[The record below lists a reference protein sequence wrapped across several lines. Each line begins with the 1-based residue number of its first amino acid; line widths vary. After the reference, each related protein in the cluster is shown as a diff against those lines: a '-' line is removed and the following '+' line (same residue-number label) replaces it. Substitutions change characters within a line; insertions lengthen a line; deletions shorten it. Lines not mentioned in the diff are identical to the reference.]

1 MEPMNRRAIL
11 RAAGVGAAAWA
22 LSGCA
27 GGGVDGGANVG
38 VNVGANGPAG
48 ASAGGAGGSGGAAP
62 PKEGRFVDLPT
73 GIRMYYEVHG
83 DQGEPFLLL
92 GGTGSDHGLWTHHL
106 PELTKRWRV
115 ITPDPRGTGR
125 TTSPADFASNSMRL
139 MAEDAAALL
148 DHVGM
153 GPAHVAGLSLGSAVA
168 MELGAARPDLVR
180 SLHLHGAWA
189 RSDRWFIEMMEI
201 MEYPARLGDL
211 RGFLR
216 LALPCILSR
225 TFLNDEAA
233 VAAIFRGF
241 FDENP
246 APPNRAGILGMIHAD
261 KTHDAT
267 PRLHLVKAPTL
278 VATGE
283 NDIQVRPEYGKEV
296 ADGIAGAHFHLF
308 RGPRASHCSCLE
320 LPEEFLALTHRF
332 VDAI

>member
-1 MEPMNRRAIL
+1 
-11 RAAGVGAAAWA
+11 
-22 LSGCA
+22 
-27 GGGVDGGANVG
+27 
-38 VNVGANGPAG
+38 
-48 ASAGGAGGSGGAAP
+48 
-62 PKEGRFVDLPT
+62 VDLPT

-83 DQGEPFLLL
+83 DRGDPFLFL
-92 GGTGSDHGLWTHHL
+92 GGTGSDHSLWTHHL
-106 PELTKRWRV
+106 PELTKRFRV
-115 ITPDPRGTGR
+115 VTPDPRGTGR
-125 TTSPADFASNSMRL
+125 TTRPRDPSTCSMRL
-139 MAEDAAALL
+139 MAEDAAGLL
-148 DHVGM
+148 DALRM

-180 SLHLHGAWA
+180 GLHLHGAWA
-189 RSDRWFIEMMEI
+189 RSDRWFVEMMEI
-201 MEYPARLGDL
+201 MEYPARRGDM

-246 APPNRAGILGMIHAD
+246 APPSAEGILGMIHAD

-267 PRLHLVKAPTL
+267 PRLPSVRAPAL

-283 NDIQVRPEYGKEV
+283 NDIQVRPEYGREV
-296 ADGIAGAHFHLF
+296 ADLIPGARFHLF

-320 LPEEFLALTHRF
+320 MPEEFLRETFAF
-332 VDAI
+332 VDGIGGGTPR

>member
-1 MEPMNRRAIL
+1 M
-11 RAAGVGAAAWA
+11 
-22 LSGCA
+22 
-27 GGGVDGGANVG
+27 
-38 VNVGANGPAG
+38 
-48 ASAGGAGGSGGAAP
+48 
-62 PKEGRFVDLPT
+62 RFVDLPT
-73 GIRMYYEVHG
+73 GIRMSYEIHG
-83 DQGEPFLLL
+83 ENGDPFLLL
-92 GGTGSDHGLWTHHL
+92 GGTGSDHTLWTHHL
-106 PELTKRWRV
+106 PALAARFRV
-115 ITPDPRGTGR
+115 ITPDPRGTGA
-125 TTSPADFASNSMRL
+125 TTRPADPTTCTMRV

-148 DHVGM
+148 DGLRL

-189 RSDRWFIEMMEI
+189 RSDRWFVEMMEI

-225 TFLNDEAA
+225 EFLADEEAGRA
-233 VAAIFRGF
+233 LERGF

-246 APPNRAGILGMIHAD
+246 FPPSREGVLGHLHAD

-267 PRLHLVKAPTL
+267 PRLSRVKAPTL

-283 NDIQVRPEYGKEV
+283 NDIQVRPDYGRE
-296 ADGIAGAHFHLF
+296 AAALIPGARFHLF

-320 LPEEFLALTHRF
+320 MRDEFLRETFAF
-332 VDAI
+332 VDAIPT